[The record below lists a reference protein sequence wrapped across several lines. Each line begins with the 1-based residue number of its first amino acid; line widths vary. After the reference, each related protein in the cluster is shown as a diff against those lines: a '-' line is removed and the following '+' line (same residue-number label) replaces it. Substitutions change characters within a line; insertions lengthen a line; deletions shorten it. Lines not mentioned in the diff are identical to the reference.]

1 MAPRFFET
9 YFSKHFLFLR
19 RYVSEAE
26 FVSNLYGIAF
36 SGGRHLCGGHGC
48 LCRTGAI
55 AAIVYYF
62 GLYNAIAFGTQ
73 WLTGWLFD
81 KKENWIRYAF
91 LFVLLTLGLGT
102 QSVLGIQTQ
111 TLLLGIGNSVFH
123 VAAGS
128 LVLRRYTTYKELGI
142 FVSSGAVGLALGLN
156 CIVGPYP
163 FLFACAVL
171 CAVVTQRLWRTE
183 IPEAVAVQTALTNL
197 SIDTVSDAVSSQKTL
212 QTEAEGF
219 GPPETPDS
227 NSSTVPLR
235 WLTGLCLIL
244 LLGCIVLRGFGSGG
258 AASQYVM
265 LFPCVFA
272 VGKALGGLV
281 CDRAG
286 YPKTI
291 LFIFLLSFLALQLS
305 GLLAAVLLVLAFNM
319 TMPLTLRL
327 VHWCNPRYPGMMFG
341 LAAGCLLPGVF
352 YKGFSIPP
360 QGMAVLQFLCLA
372 AAGWLLRKSVETGA
386 RRNGSFPE
394 QRNRMQV

>member
-1 MAPRFFET
+1 MLAIFT
-9 YFSKHFLFLR
+9 ALHFL
-19 RYVSEAE
+19 VD
-26 FVSNLYGIAF
+26 GI
-36 SGGRHLCGGHGC
+36 C
-48 LCRTGAI
+48 
-55 AAIVYYF
+55 AAAMAAYAVQEPSLAPIVYYF

-91 LFVLLTLGLGT
+91 LFVLVTLGLGT
-102 QSVLGIQTQ
+102 QAALGIKAQ

-163 FLFACAVL
+163 FLVACMVL
-171 CAVVTQRLWRTE
+171 CAVVTHRLWQRE
-183 IPEAVAVQTALTNL
+183 IPETVAVQTVLHFFPEKSRQEEAFAKGTQQAAAGDSVSPEIATGNMPTAL
-197 SIDTVSDAVSSQKTL
+197 
-212 QTEAEGF
+212 
-219 GPPETPDS
+219 
-227 NSSTVPLR
+227 R
-235 WLTGLCLIL
+235 CCLTGICLIL

-258 AASQYVM
+258 AASPYVM

-272 VGKALGGLV
+272 AGKALGGIV

-286 YPKTI
+286 YRNTI
-291 LFIFLLSFLALQLS
+291 LGIFLLSFLALQLS
-305 GLLAAVLLVLAFNM
+305 GLVAAVLLVLAFNM

-372 AAGWLLRKSVETGA
+372 AAGWLLRKSTERGF
-386 RRNGSFPE
+386 S
-394 QRNRMQV
+394 

>member
-1 MAPRFFET
+1 MLAIFT
-9 YFSKHFLFLR
+9 VLHFL
-19 RYVSEAE
+19 VD
-26 FVSNLYGIAF
+26 GI
-36 SGGRHLCGGHGC
+36 C
-48 LCRTGAI
+48 
-55 AAIVYYF
+55 AAAMAAYAVQEPSLAPIVYYF

-73 WLTGWLFD
+73 WLTGLLFD
-81 KKENWIRYAF
+81 KKENWIRYSF
-91 LFVLLTLGLGT
+91 LLVLVTLGMGT
-102 QSVLGIQTQ
+102 QAALGIKAQ

-171 CAVVTQRLWRTE
+171 CAVVTQRLWRAE
-183 IPEAVAVQTALTNL
+183 IPE
-197 SIDTVSDAVSSQKTL
+197 SGDSVS
-212 QTEAEGF
+212 
-219 GPPETPDS
+219 PEPV
-227 NSSTVPLR
+227 NGNVPTVPLC
-235 WLTGLCLIL
+235 WLTGICLIL

-258 AASQYVM
+258 AASPYVM

-272 VGKALGGLV
+272 AGKALGGIV

-286 YPKTI
+286 YRKTI
-291 LFIFLLSFLALQLS
+291 LFIFLLSFIALRLS
-305 GLLAAVLLVLAFNM
+305 GLVASVLLILAFNM

-327 VHWCNPRYPGMMFG
+327 VHWCKPRYPGMMFG

-372 AAGWLLRKSVETGA
+372 AAGWLLRKSMEKPGH
-386 RRNGSFPE
+386 
-394 QRNRMQV
+394 

>member
-1 MAPRFFET
+1 MLAILT
-9 YFSKHFLFLR
+9 ALHFL
-19 RYVSEAE
+19 VD
-26 FVSNLYGIAF
+26 GI
-36 SGGRHLCGGHGC
+36 C
-48 LCRTGAI
+48 
-55 AAIVYYF
+55 AAAMAAYAVQEPSLAPIVYYF

-73 WLTGWLFD
+73 WLTGLLFD
-81 KKENWIRYAF
+81 KKENWIRYSF
-91 LFVLLTLGLGT
+91 LLVLVTLGLGT
-102 QSVLGIQTQ
+102 QSALGIQTQ

-171 CAVVTQRLWRTE
+171 CAVVTQRLWRAE
-183 IPEAVAVQTALTNL
+183 IPEAGD
-197 SIDTVSDAVSSQKTL
+197 SVS
-212 QTEAEGF
+212 
-219 GPPETPDS
+219 PEPV
-227 NSSTVPLR
+227 NGNVPTVPLC
-235 WLTGLCLIL
+235 WLTGICLIL

-258 AASQYVM
+258 AASPYVM

-272 VGKALGGLV
+272 AGKALGGIV

-286 YPKTI
+286 YRKTI
-291 LFIFLLSFLALQLS
+291 LFIFLLSFIALQLS
-305 GLLAAVLLVLAFNM
+305 GLVASVLLILAFNM

-327 VHWCNPRYPGMMFG
+327 VHWCKPRYPGMMFG

-372 AAGWLLRKSVETGA
+372 AAGWLLRKNMEIGA
-386 RRNGSFPE
+386 RRSDSFPE
-394 QRNRMQV
+394 QRN

>member
-1 MAPRFFET
+1 
-9 YFSKHFLFLR
+9 
-19 RYVSEAE
+19 
-26 FVSNLYGIAF
+26 
-36 SGGRHLCGGHGC
+36 
-48 LCRTGAI
+48 
-55 AAIVYYF
+55 
-62 GLYNAIAFGTQ
+62 
-73 WLTGWLFD
+73 
-81 KKENWIRYAF
+81 
-91 LFVLLTLGLGT
+91 
-102 QSVLGIQTQ
+102 
-111 TLLLGIGNSVFH
+111 
-123 VAAGS
+123 
-128 LVLRRYTTYKELGI
+128 
-142 FVSSGAVGLALGLN
+142 
-156 CIVGPYP
+156 VGPYP

-171 CAVVTQRLWRTE
+171 CAVVTRRLWHTE
-183 IPEAVAVQTALTNL
+183 IPEAGD
-197 SIDTVSDAVSSQKTL
+197 SVSLEPVNGNA
-212 QTEAEGF
+212 
-219 GPPETPDS
+219 P
-227 NSSTVPLR
+227 TVPLC
-235 WLTGLCLIL
+235 WLTGICLIL

-272 VGKALGGLV
+272 AGKALGGVV
-281 CDRAG
+281 CDWAG

-372 AAGWLLRKSVETGA
+372 AAGWLLRKSLETGA

-394 QRNRMQV
+394 QRN

>member
-1 MAPRFFET
+1 MLAIFT
-9 YFSKHFLFLR
+9 VLHFL
-19 RYVSEAE
+19 VD
-26 FVSNLYGIAF
+26 GI
-36 SGGRHLCGGHGC
+36 C
-48 LCRTGAI
+48 
-55 AAIVYYF
+55 AAAMAAYAVQEPLLAPIVYYF

-81 KKENWIRYAF
+81 KKESWIRYAF

-102 QSVLGIQTQ
+102 QSALGIRTQ

-163 FLFACAVL
+163 FL
-171 CAVVTQRLWRTE
+171 E
-183 IPEAVAVQTALTNL
+183 IPEAVAVQTVLTNL
-197 SIDTVSDAVSSQKTL
+197 SIDTVSDALSSQKTL

-219 GPPETPDS
+219 CPPETPDS
-227 NSSTVPLR
+227 NSSTVLLR

-258 AASQYVM
+258 AASPYVM

-272 VGKALGGLV
+272 AGKALGGVV

-291 LFIFLLSFLALQLS
+291 LLIFLLSFLALQLS

-327 VHWCNPRYPGMMFG
+327 VHWCTPRYPGMMFG

-372 AAGWLLRKSVETGA
+372 AAGWLLRKSLETGA

-394 QRNRMQV
+394 QRN